1 MSSIFTSGPSWSL
14 ASNNGHLSYCKV
26 SILMLL
32 QEPEEIDTHNWQAV
46 LHIVAWF
53 DHAWTSQTRRIV
65 LQAWSITSVSLL
77 GLTQVEK
84 YLRLLFIPYRSEQ
97 LNTHPLRVVSSA
109 FTQLMAAILFHS
121 QRTTL
126 QYVPLIKRISHR
138 KAVIRSQITA
148 LHVNKDLNISTCYMS
163 ECFELT
169 ECAHFPDAYQGQSSE
184 ANMAL
189 WSVLALE
196 A

>member
-1 MSSIFTSGPSWSL
+1 
-14 ASNNGHLSYCKV
+14 
-26 SILMLL
+26 
-32 QEPEEIDTHNWQAV
+32 
-46 LHIVAWF
+46 
-53 DHAWTSQTRRIV
+53 
-65 LQAWSITSVSLL
+65 
-77 GLTQVEK
+77 
-84 YLRLLFIPYRSEQ
+84 
-97 LNTHPLRVVSSA
+97 
-109 FTQLMAAILFHS
+109 MAAILFHS

-169 ECAHFPDAYQGQSSE
+169 ECAHFPDAYLGQSSE

-189 WSVLALE
+189 WSVLVLE